1 LALIF
6 LSPNCLGQ
14 AALLDEPAAYGMICS
29 NAEKQPRSTR
39 EGQLTMENPSQDLDF
54 LAGIRVVD
62 FTQFEAGPS
71 CTEALAWLGAEVV
84 KIENP
89 NTGDP
94 GRRLRP
100 GQPDDDPY
108 YFHMFNANK
117 KSITVNLKS
126 PRGLAL
132 VQDLLRK
139 ADVCVENMAPGTIER
154 LGLGYDAVRELN
166 PGIIYCQI
174 KGFGTGSPYETNLA
188 FDMIAQAT
196 GGTISVTG
204 EKGRGPVKP
213 GISLG
218 DTGTGMTMAVTIL
231 GALHKRMKTGQGR
244 RLQVAMQDAMLH
256 YMRTNFATQARSGK
270 AIERDGTHSGG
281 GSNAP
286 SGLYPCAPGGPDDYV
301 WIMTSRA
308 NPEHWVRLCKVIGRE
323 ELVEDPRFAKPA
335 DRVSNAIELDG
346 IIEAWTRS
354 RTKHEA
360 MAQVGGAG
368 IPAGAVLDTMELQND
383 PTFEQ
388 RGIMQVMQHPKH
400 SPFKMPAW
408 PVRVDGKP
416 ARVAASPVLG
426 QHTSDVLTGW
436 LGLSAADVEK
446 LRSDK
451 VV

>member
-1 LALIF
+1 MPQ
-6 LSPNCLGQ
+6 SNHGHRWRRTEM
-14 AALLDEPAAYGMICS
+14 LDS
-29 NAEKQPRSTR
+29 
-39 EGQLTMENPSQDLDF
+39 SQDLDF

-89 NTGDP
+89 KIGDP
-94 GRRLRP
+94 GRRLPP
-100 GQPDDDPY
+100 GQPADDPH
-108 YFHMFNANK
+108 YFPMLNSTKN
-117 KSITVNLKS
+117 SVPRNLKS
-126 PRGLAL
+126 RRGLAL

-139 ADVCVENMAPGTIER
+139 ADICVENMAPGTIER
-154 LGLGYDAVRELN
+154 LGLGYEQVKPLN
-166 PGIIYCQI
+166 PGIIFCQV
-174 KGFGTGSPYETNLA
+174 KGFGTGSPYEKNLA

-204 EKGRGPVKP
+204 ERGGQPVKP
-213 GISLG
+213 GLSLG
-218 DTGTGMTMAVTIL
+218 DTGTGMTMAITIL
-231 GALHKRMKTGQGR
+231 GALYRRAATGEGH

-256 YMRTNFATQARSGK
+256 YMRTNFSTQARSGK
-270 AIERDGTHSGG
+270 AVERDGTRSGG

-286 SGLYPCAPGGPDDYV
+286 SGLYACAPGGANDYV

-308 NPEHWVRLCKVIGRE
+308 NPEHWTGLCKVMGRE
-323 ELVEDPRFAKPA
+323 DLIDDPRFATPA
-335 DRVSNAIELDG
+335 DRVKHDAVLDAIISE
-346 IIEAWTRS
+346 WTRT

-383 PTFEQ
+383 PSFEQ
-388 RGIMQVMQHPKH
+388 SGIMQGMQQPKH
-400 SPFKMPAW
+400 PPFKMPAW

-416 ARVAASPVLG
+416 PRVAPSPMLG
-426 QHTSDVLTGW
+426 EHTGDVLTGW
-436 LGLSAADVEK
+436 LGLSHAEVEK
-446 LRSDK
+446 LRADR

>member
-1 LALIF
+1 
-6 LSPNCLGQ
+6 
-14 AALLDEPAAYGMICS
+14 
-29 NAEKQPRSTR
+29 
-39 EGQLTMENPSQDLDF
+39 MEENEMSDNSQDLDF

-71 CTEALAWLGAEVV
+71 CTETLAWLGAEVV

-89 NTGDP
+89 KTGDP

-126 PRGLAL
+126 PQGLAL
-132 VQDLLRK
+132 VKDLLRK

-154 LGLGYDAVRELN
+154 LGLGYDVVRELN
-166 PGIIYCQI
+166 PGIIYCQV

-204 EKGRGPVKP
+204 ERGRQPVKP
-213 GISLG
+213 GLSLG
-218 DTGTGMTMAVTIL
+218 DTGTGMTMAITIL
-231 GALHKRMKTGQGR
+231 GALHKRAKTGEGH

-256 YMRTNFATQARSGK
+256 YMRTNFSTQARSGK
-270 AIERDGTHSGG
+270 AVERDGTRSGG

-286 SGLYPCAPGGPDDYV
+286 SGLYACAPGGPNDYV

-308 NPEHWVRLCKVIGRE
+308 NPEHWSRLCKVMGRE
-323 ELVEDPRFAKPA
+323 DLITDPRFATPA
-335 DRVSNAIELDG
+335 DRVKHDAVLDAIISE
-346 IIEAWTRS
+346 WTRT

-383 PTFEQ
+383 PTFEE

-400 SPFKMPAW
+400 HPFKMPAW

-416 ARVAASPVLG
+416 PRVSASPMLG
-426 QHTSDVLTGW
+426 QHTDDVLTNW
-436 LGLSAADVEK
+436 LGLSHAEVEK
-446 LRSDK
+446 LRADS